1 MAYSIRLE
9 YQVIRHSLY
18 RDADIHPVDCANPDR
33 WQYAMFQEM
42 LATRPDAGDLIPGGG
57 GICKVR
63 WSASGRGMS
72 GGARIAYFWR
82 VAES

>member
-9 YQVIRHSLY
+9 CQVIRHSLY
-18 RDADIHPVDCANPDR
+18 RDADIHPVACANPERCAVRDP
-33 WQYAMFQEM
+33 QEM
-42 LATRPDAGDLIPGGG
+42 LATCPDTGDLIPGGG

-63 WSASGRGMS
+63 WSASGRGKS